1 MKKQTVENGSC
12 NSNYTVNG
20 FHDNEQASMMV
31 STLELNF
38 PQQYLQLDTVPR
50 ILKMYL

>member
-12 NSNYTVNG
+12 NSNYAVNG

-31 STLELNF
+31 STLELIF
-38 PQQYLQLDTVPR
+38 PQHTPVIEL
-50 ILKMYL
+50 

>member
-12 NSNYTVNG
+12 NSNYAVNG

-31 STLELNF
+31 STLELIF
-38 PQQYLQLDTVPR
+38 PQQDYRETTPIGELL
-50 ILKMYL
+50 

>member
-38 PQQYLQLDTVPR
+38 PQHTPVIEL
-50 ILKMYL
+50 